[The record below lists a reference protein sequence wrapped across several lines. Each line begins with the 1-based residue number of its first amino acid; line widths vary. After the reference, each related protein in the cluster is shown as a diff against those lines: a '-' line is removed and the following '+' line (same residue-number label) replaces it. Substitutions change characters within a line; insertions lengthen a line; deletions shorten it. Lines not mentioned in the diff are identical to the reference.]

1 LPGTLYV
8 VATPIGNLEDI
19 SYRAVRVLGE
29 ADVIACEDTRQTRK
43 LLDRYGLAKPLEPL
57 HEHNERDRAPE
68 LARRMMEGLTVA
80 LVSDAGTPLI
90 SDPGYRVV
98 REAIAAGVPVVPI
111 PGASAVL
118 AALAASGLPT
128 DEFAF
133 CGFLPPKAGARRAEL
148 ESRADEAR
156 TVIYFEAPH
165 RILETL
171 ADLAAALPGRPVA
184 VARELTKLH
193 EEILRGTAE
202 EIRATLAA
210 RPAVQ
215 GEFVLLIGR
224 AERLADAPD
233 PEALRAA
240 VARRIAEGRSKM
252 DAIKATAREF
262 GLAKGEVYRAMEE

>member
-1 LPGTLYV
+1 MPGTLYV